1 MMLSFEI
8 FLLGLLLTSALTG
21 LVTQAVK
28 VICNEHNVSYR
39 ANTLAGVIAAI
50 LSIFIGVGYYLITDI
65 AFTTQAIVCLVALVF
80 LSWLGSMVGY
90 DKVIQAISQFKTS
103 KKEG

>member
-1 MMLSFEI
+1 MISFET
-8 FLLGLLLTSALTG
+8 FLVIMLATSALTG

-28 VICNEHNVSYR
+28 VIFNEHNITYR

-50 LSIFIGVGYYLITDI
+50 LSAAIGIGYCVITDMT
-65 AFTTQAIVCLVALVF
+65 FTTHIIVCLVALVF

-90 DKVIQAISQFKTS
+90 DKVVQAISQFKTS

>member
-1 MMLSFEI
+1 MISFEV
-8 FLLGLLLTSALTG
+8 FLLIMLITSTMTG
-21 LVTQAVK
+21 LVTQAIK
-28 VICNEHNVSYR
+28 VIFNEHSITYR

-50 LSIFIGVGYYLITDI
+50 LSAAISLGYCVITDVVFSANI
-65 AFTTQAIVCLVALVF
+65 IVCLVALVF